1 MRLIF
6 RVLKTPSVITTE
18 SHLYQPVNYELKT
31 DYFVPLTSDST
42 TPVENFNGV
51 ELPAGET
58 LM

>member
-1 MRLIF
+1 MQKSRKKKML
-6 RVLKTPSVITTE
+6 SVSVTE
-18 SHLYQPVNYELKT
+18 RHLCQPVNYELKT

>member
-1 MRLIF
+1 ML
-6 RVLKTPSVITTE
+6 SVSVTE
-18 SHLYQPVNYELKT
+18 RHLCQPVNYELKT
-31 DYFVPLTSDST
+31 DYFVPLTLDST